1 MDLTKS
7 IEPKSD
13 QLNADDLIGGKTITI
28 KITKVSS
35 GNADQPIRVDYEG
48 GKPFYPC
55 KSMRRVLVTVWGT
68 DGASYVGKSLTLYRD
83 PDVKFGGI
91 AVGGLRISHMSH
103 ITETKTMPLT
113 ASKGN
118 KKLYTVKPLES
129 TPAVDT
135 QSIIAA
141 GETAAKQ
148 GMDVYKR
155 WFTSISKEAK
165 QAIEPSHEK
174 FKKMALEADESKT
187 QEEII

>member
-1 MDLTKS
+1 MDLSKS

-13 QLNADDLIGGKTITI
+13 QLNADDLIGGKTLTI
-28 KITKVSS
+28 KITKVSA

-118 KKLYTVKPLES
+118 KKLYTVKPLEAA
-129 TPAVDT
+129 PAVDT
-135 QSIIAA
+135 AATMKA
-141 GETAAKQ
+141 GEEAAKQ

-155 WFTSISKEAK
+155 WFTSISKDAK
-165 QAIEPSHEK
+165 QAIESKHEE
-174 FKKMALEADESKT
+174 FKKLATEADTKKT
-187 QEEII
+187 EEEII